1 MKSYIKLAAVL
12 SVILAVSVFSLPS
25 ARASETA
32 VAVQAPDQTAI
43 QTISPEKKMKKEKKK
58 TIQKQTKKN
67 VQTEPA
73 STEKGDVHQTGQSSG
88 DEGLAVYD
96 PAKDAAPAEGL
107 TIEETNFH
115 FREPLL
121 VPRQI

>member
-58 TIQKQTKKN
+58 TIQK
-67 VQTEPA
+67 
-73 STEKGDVHQTGQSSG
+73 
-88 DEGLAVYD
+88 
-96 PAKDAAPAEGL
+96 
-107 TIEETNFH
+107 H
-115 FREPLL
+115 FNDD
-121 VPRQI
+121 